1 VIWSIMWFFLVYDTP
16 SQHPRISVEE
26 KMYIENVMNKKAGE
40 KKVVN
45 LAHCHCLYY
54 LPMRQR
60 PPVLFCDTFDSD
72 EKDYVADVCLSV
84 CL

>member
-1 VIWSIMWFFLVYDTP
+1 MIWSIMWFFLVYDSP

-26 KMYIENVMNKKAGE
+26 KMYIENALNKKAGE

-45 LAHCHCLYY
+45 LAHFCHCLYY
-54 LPMRQR
+54 FPMRQR

-72 EKDYVADVCLSV
+72 EKLVRRIM
-84 CL
+84 